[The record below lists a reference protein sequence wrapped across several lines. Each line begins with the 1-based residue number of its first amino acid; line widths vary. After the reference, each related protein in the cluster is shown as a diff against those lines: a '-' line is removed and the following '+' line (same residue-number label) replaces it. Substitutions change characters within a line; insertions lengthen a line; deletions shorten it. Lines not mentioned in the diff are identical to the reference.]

1 MIFLIEYNRAL
12 GKLLQIKEFSADD
25 PAAAA
30 SARLVLELEQM
41 RSKEEHEIVILEAE
55 SEHQLRKTHRR
66 YFESISA
73 LADLDA
79 LILTREAA

>member
-12 GKLLQIKEFSADD
+12 GKLVQLKEFAAGDVTSAT
-25 PAAAA
+25 
-30 SARLVLELEQM
+30 SARLVLELEQILS
-41 RSKEEHEIVILEAE
+41 RDEHEIVILEAE

-73 LADLDA
+73 LADPDA
-79 LILTREAA
+79 SILAREAA

>member
-12 GKLLQIKEFSADD
+12 GKLVQIKEFLADD
-25 PAAAA
+25 LAAAA
-30 SARLVLELEQM
+30 SARLVLELAQM
-41 RSKEEHEIVILEAE
+41 RSKDEHEIVILEAE
-55 SEHQLRKTHRR
+55 SVHQLRKTHRR

>member
-1 MIFLIEYNRAL
+1 MIFLIEYDRAL
-12 GKLLQIKEFSADD
+12 GKLVQIKEFSADD
-25 PAAAA
+25 FAAAA
-30 SARLVLELEQM
+30 SARLVLELKQM
-41 RSKEEHEIVILEAE
+41 QSKYEHEIVILEAE
-55 SEHQLRKTHRR
+55 SEQQLRKTHRR

>member
-1 MIFLIEYNRAL
+1 MIFLIEYDRAL
-12 GKLLQIKEFSADD
+12 GTLVQIKEFSADD
-25 PAAAA
+25 LATAT
-30 SARLVLELEQM
+30 SVRLALELEQM
-41 RSKEEHEIVILEAE
+41 RSKDEHEIVILEAE
-55 SEHQLRKTHRR
+55 SAHQLRKTHRR

>member
-1 MIFLIEYNRAL
+1 MIFLIEYDRAL
-12 GKLLQIKEFSADD
+12 GTLVQLKVFADD
-25 PAAAA
+25 DITTATD
-30 SARLVLELEQM
+30 ARLELELAQM
-41 RSKEEHEIVILEAE
+41 RSKDEHEIVILEAE